1 MQNLMKSTLF
11 AVLMTVLG
19 AALAIAPAHAQS
31 GSRVL
36 VNVPF
41 DFSVGNTLLKAGS
54 YTVKEL
60 EPGVLAFSSNE
71 GQEHQFALTVRG
83 YSANRGQQPHIVF
96 TRYGTEAF
104 LNRVFL
110 SGDDD
115 CNQLPRSSREKRLI
129 HDQASGGELSLL
141 IQPAR

>member
-11 AVLMTVLG
+11 AVLTAVLG
-19 AALAIAPAHAQS
+19 AAFAIAPAHAQT

-60 EPGVLAFSSNE
+60 EPGVLAFSSK

-83 YSANRGQQPHIVF
+83 YSTNRGQQPHIVF

-115 CNQLPRSSREKRLI
+115 SNQLPRSSREKRLI
-129 HDQASGGELSLL
+129 HDQASGGELSLR
-141 IQPAR
+141 IQPGR